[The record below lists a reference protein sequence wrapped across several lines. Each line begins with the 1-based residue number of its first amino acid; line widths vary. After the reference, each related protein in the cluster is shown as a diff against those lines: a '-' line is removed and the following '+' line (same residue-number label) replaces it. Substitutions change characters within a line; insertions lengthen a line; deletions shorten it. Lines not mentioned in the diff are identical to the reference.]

1 MRALV
6 KTEPGA
12 GHLEL
17 QDIPIPQIGA
27 DDVLVE
33 IAFCGVCGSDLHM
46 ETGTHPCAPPVVLGH
61 EWTGIVAQR
70 GVNVSQFSV
79 GDPVSFWQG
88 TNPYP
93 GVSADGG
100 FEEYMRVPAEC
111 LWITPPG
118 ITPEEATQFE
128 TVITPMALVRDVAQ
142 LQPGERVVVTGPG
155 PIGLLVANLAK
166 IEGAAHVTVL
176 GAPGDEVVRLPT
188 ALEIGADEAA
198 LFGPESLSTVSGENA
213 PSVWFEASGAAAAI
227 EAAVE
232 HTARGGRVVV
242 SGLGEGPW
250 NVNMRRVAYQSLQI
264 LGRWGGAQHYLED
277 AVALMQSGQLNMA
290 ALISEVMPLSEWQAA
305 FDKVRRKEGI
315 KILLDPHS

>member
-17 QDIPIPQIGA
+17 RDIPVPQIGA
-27 DDVLVE
+27 GDVLVE
-33 IAFCGVCGSDLHM
+33 ITYCGVCGSDLHM
-46 ETGTHPCAPPVVLGH
+46 ETGTHPCSPPVVLGH
-61 EWTGIVAQR
+61 EWTGVVAELGDQVTR
-70 GVNVSQFSV
+70 FSV

-111 LWITPPG
+111 LWLTPPG

-128 TVITPMALVRDVAQ
+128 TVITPMALVRDVAR
-142 LQPGERVVVTGPG
+142 LQPGARVVVTGPG
-155 PIGLLVANLAK
+155 PIGLLVAAIAK
-166 IEGAAHVTVL
+166 LEGAAHVTVL
-176 GAPGDEVVRLPT
+176 GAPGDEVLRLPT
-188 ALEIGADEAA
+188 ALELGADQVA
-198 LFGPESLSTVSGENA
+198 LLRPESLAALAGENA
-213 PSVWFEASGAAAAI
+213 PTTWFEASGAAAAI
-227 EAAVE
+227 EAAVR
-232 HTARGGRVVV
+232 HVARRGRVVV

-250 NVNMRRVAYQSLQI
+250 NVDMRRVAYDSLQI
-264 LGRWGGAQHYLED
+264 LGRWGGAQNYLED
-277 AVALMQSGQLNMA
+277 AVAWMQSGQLKMS
-290 ALISEVMPLSEWQAA
+290 ALISEVMPLSEWRAA
-305 FDKVRRKEGI
+305 FAKVRRKEGI